1 MRNILLT
8 FSVILTLSCC
18 SDNSTNNRKLNTKIQ
33 IFNLIPLALTPAT
46 YSTHKYEY
54 FNAELTYQVRNDTI
68 QFCECSRLLDKI
80 TVTIHNGGGMYYD
93 ELLIE
98 IFEDTF
104 ISTFK
109 HIGDVKTMDFNAYPV
124 KQQLKLNKLNAR
136 PGDTL
141 TGEIQ
146 FSGLAIDAFSRTPV
160 NSVNISGKFTCNVKE
175 EKY

>member
-1 MRNILLT
+1 MRHICGTFSLFLILL
-8 FSVILTLSCC
+8 SCG
-18 SDNSTNNRKLNTKIQ
+18 TNINTEQLNTKIEVSQ
-33 IFNLIPLALTPAT
+33 LTKLALTPAT
-46 YSTHKYEY
+46 YRTDKYEF
-54 FNAELTYQVRNDTI
+54 FNAIVTNEQRKDTI

-109 HIGDVKTMDFNAYPV
+109 HVGDVKTMDFNAYPV
-124 KQQLKLNKLNAR
+124 EQQLKLDKLDAR

-141 TGEIQ
+141 TGIIK

-160 NSVNISGKFTCNVKE
+160 NNINISGRFTCNVKE